1 MAQSHGSLPVPLS
14 DVPLTADELE
24 RAAMVDFA
32 VDREAELPV
41 GTQLLWKLKSM
52 IARGALR
59 PGDRLPSV
67 RELAG
72 FAGVNVNTARAA
84 YDALETEG
92 MIASEQGRGTYVA
105 ERGSDLTTLDE
116 LVRETLAHAR
126 AGGIDPT
133 ELAAA
138 IWAAGAADESRPL
151 PEPPLPPLDPEA
163 GAATLRRELRAQ
175 IARIETAIASY
186 AWQDRRS
193 PAPARVET
201 AVPVGRVTSVAE
213 LQRTRDDLIERLTRL
228 RGEAERRGSS
238 ERHGRDRVEGML
250 DDPAAH
256 AWEVVT
262 NADLGEPG
270 CSDWRVVP
278 RYGPLGAILGWWRVK
293 VSSGCPLPAP
303 LAAVPDDPVGSRQSV
318 PPREGRLRGGREH
331 DDPDREDDHRRGD
344 AAVPLRR

>member
-1 MAQSHGSLPVPLS
+1 MAQSFVRHSVPLE
-14 DVPLTADELE
+14 DVPLTTDELE

-32 VDREAELPV
+32 VDREGELPV

-84 YDALETEG
+84 YDALEAEG

-116 LVRETLAHAR
+116 LVRETLERPA
-126 AGGIDPT
+126 P
-133 ELAAA
+133 AASTRPS
-138 IWAAGAADESRPL
+138 WRRRSGPREPRTRSRPL

-193 PAPARVET
+193 PAPPRVET
-201 AVPVGRVTSVAE
+201 AVPVGRVASVAE
-213 LQRTRDDLIERLTRL
+213 LQSTRDDLIERLTRL

-238 ERHGRDRVEGML
+238 ERRGRDRVEGML
-250 DDPAAH
+250 DDPASH

-293 VSSGCPLPAP
+293 VSSGCPLPGP
-303 LAAVPDDPVGSRQSV
+303 LAAVPR
-318 PPREGRLRGGREH
+318 
-331 DDPDREDDHRRGD
+331 
-344 AAVPLRR
+344 